1 MQSFR
6 TWYYREIEATVTLK
20 IRSEKYG
27 YSLQLCRLYKVFAIL
42 ILSFLVMNVTGFTF
56 RFMTYAKHEVYEA
69 TI

>member
-6 TWYYREIEATVTLK
+6 TWYYREIEKQQLLLK
-20 IRSEKYG
+20 FAAKNMDTACNFA
-27 YSLQLCRLYKVFAIL
+27 LNKVFAIL
-42 ILSFLVMNVTGFTF
+42 ILTFLVMNVTGFTF